1 MQKSLSPA
9 EAANVV
15 AECRKVPH
23 VKNALF
29 EYTKHEACASFGV
42 RLRVRVRARAN
53 PYPNPNPN
61 PDEVRAFLRYVRN
74 ANGLEEGADIT
85 FGVLSKAIEA
95 EHDYRIEQL
104 QEAQASLVLKKKRG
118 TPLQRHP

>member
-29 EYTKHEACASFGV
+29 EYTKHE
-42 RLRVRVRARAN
+42 
-53 PYPNPNPN
+53 
-61 PDEVRAFLRYVRN
+61 VRAFLRYVRN
-74 ANGLEEGADIT
+74 AHGLEEGADIT
-85 FGVLSKAIEA
+85 FGVLSKVGARVRA
-95 EHDYRIEQL
+95 RARARARFRARARVRL
-104 QEAQASLVLKKKRG
+104 GRAL
-118 TPLQRHP
+118 PLPPTLTF

>member
-29 EYTKHEACASFGV
+29 EYTKHE
-42 RLRVRVRARAN
+42 
-53 PYPNPNPN
+53 
-61 PDEVRAFLRYVRN
+61 VRAFLRYVLPIYLPIYLPYISLGARLP
-74 ANGLEEGADIT
+74 ALRAQRQRPRGGRRHHLRRALEG
-85 FGVLSKAIEA
+85 GC
-95 EHDYRIEQL
+95 
-104 QEAQASLVLKKKRG
+104 
-118 TPLQRHP
+118 

>member
-1 MQKSLSPA
+1 M
-9 EAANVV
+9 V

-29 EYTKHEACASFGV
+29 EYTKHE
-42 RLRVRVRARAN
+42 
-53 PYPNPNPN
+53 
-61 PDEVRAFLRYVRN
+61 VRAFLCYVRN
-74 ANGLEEGADIT
+74 AHGLEEGADIT

-104 QEAQASLVLKKKRG
+104 QEAQVMPLSLTL
-118 TPLQRHP
+118 TLTLTLTHSQEEP

>member
-29 EYTKHEACASFGV
+29 EYTKHE
-42 RLRVRVRARAN
+42 
-53 PYPNPNPN
+53 
-61 PDEVRAFLRYVRN
+61 VRAFLRYVRN
-74 ANGLEEGADIT
+74 AHGLEEGADIT

-104 QEAQASLVLKKKRG
+104 QEAQVIPLSLTLTLTLTHSKEE
-118 TPLQRHP
+118 P